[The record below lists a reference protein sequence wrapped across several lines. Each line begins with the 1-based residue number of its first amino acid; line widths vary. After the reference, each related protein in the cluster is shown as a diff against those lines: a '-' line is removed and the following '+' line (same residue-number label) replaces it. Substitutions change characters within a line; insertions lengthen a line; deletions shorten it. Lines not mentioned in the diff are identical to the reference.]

1 MPAKELSADLH
12 CRDGRRFCVGI
23 GHKLSEP
30 VVLEAR
36 QSISNTVIGPLNVL
50 EDNGEVMCCRY
61 EEEGAY

>member
-1 MPAKELSADLH
+1 MLAGGVVAELNADLH

-23 GHKLSEP
+23 RREFSES

-50 EDNGEVMCCRY
+50 EDNGEVM
-61 EEEGAY
+61 